1 MNSRKLIGLMKEKT
15 SKIDIIILFLAVAVI
30 AVGISPQL

>member
-1 MNSRKLIGLMKEKT
+1 MNSKSLVGLIKNKT
-15 SKIDIIILFLAVAVI
+15 SKIDFIILFLAVAVI